1 MNIPKYLEETHLVLI
16 PSLIA
21 IKQLEK
27 EVELD
32 NLAVEYL
39 TNCLKI
45 KLSDNSGKKNTVEK
59 LCKSLL
65 KSDLDT
71 LKSDLLYKID
81 QEDLTI
87 IDINDSTLLQM
98 SEYLLLH
105 TIQHYYN
112 NKITSQIE
120 ELVEYF
126 GYLILQEI

>member
-27 EVELD
+27 EVDLN
-32 NLAVEYL
+32 NLVIEYL

-65 KSDLDT
+65 NSDLNT
-71 LKSDLLYKID
+71 LKTDLLYKID
-81 QEDLTI
+81 QEDLNI
-87 IDINDSTLLQM
+87 VDINDSTLLQM
-98 SEYLLLH
+98 SEYLLLY

-126 GYLILQEI
+126 GYPILQEI